1 MIMSLARLAEQF
13 RTRRFEQR
21 AVDRATITVRRAKPF
36 ADQRRFT
43 GRVLV
48 DCNTFGYLVGGE
60 SSSFNVEPGEHTVTV
75 MFGRRPV
82 VFCRP
87 GQARCSASVS
97 LSAGERADLVC
108 GVRPEIIHLWK
119 RARRAWEIQ
128 VMFAC
133 AFAWGLT
140 WIATPHLREAVA
152 LVVQYLPVH
161 GLLIPLS
168 YRVVSPLFV
177 QFCLTI
183 FSCWMLRRWPQT
195 NDTSDATLLARI
207 GSPYYIERSPAVGID
222 GK

>member
-1 MIMSLARLAEQF
+1 MSLGRLAEQF

-21 AVDRATITVRRAKPF
+21 AVDRATITVSRAKPS
-36 ADQRRFT
+36 ADRRRFT

-48 DCNTFGYLVGGE
+48 DRKTVGYLVGGE
-60 SSSFNVEPGEHTVTV
+60 SSNFYVEPGEHTITV

-87 GQARCSASVS
+87 GQAGCSTSLS

-119 RARRAWEIQ
+119 RARRAWGIQ

-133 AFAWGLT
+133 VFASGLT

-152 LVVQYLPVH
+152 LVVLHLPVH

-177 QFCLTI
+177 QFCLAI
-183 FSCWMLRRWPQT
+183 FSCWMFRRWPHA
-195 NDTSDATLLARI
+195 NNTSDAALLARI
-207 GSPYYIERSPAVGID
+207 GSPYYIERSSAVGTE